1 MLRLKPG
8 FYRPVPLSESRT
20 APTRGEGG
28 RIRWNRAP
36 RHRPPRTFVY
46 EKSYRYE
53 GSGWSATMLIQGSGV
68 SASVVWSPSLLEY
81 RHSVDHPMSPHRL
94 DLTMSL
100 ATELGVLQGVELTD
114 PGFAADED
122 ILRIHTKRYL
132 DAVKHAGTMTPG
144 EHEGMS
150 HGLGTPDNPVFPA
163 MHEASASIAGGTL
176 AAARAVAHGETTRAV
191 SVAGGMHHAM
201 SSAAAGFCVYNDA
214 AIAIDWLL
222 DNGYSRIAYVDID
235 VHHGDGVQSAFYEDP
250 RVLTVSLHQHPA
262 TLWPSTG
269 WASEIGAGSAEGT
282 AVNLSFLPGVAD
294 DLWLRGFHAVVPG
307 ALRAF
312 EPEIIVLQCGCDS
325 HREDPL
331 ADLALTVDGHRAAY
345 LEMMALADELCGG
358 RIIAIGGGGYELV
371 RVVPR
376 SWTHL
381 IAAVLGTPVEL
392 QTAVPASWQ
401 SMARDLTVPG
411 RVPTTMGD
419 DDADVEYVPW
429 EPEVP
434 PGDDPAA
441 ERARMRVDR
450 SIIDTRRS
458 VFPLLGL
465 DPDDPRD

>member
-1 MLRLKPG
+1 M
-8 FYRPVPLSESRT
+8 
-20 APTRGEGG
+20 
-28 RIRWNRAP
+28 
-36 RHRPPRTFVY
+36 Y
-46 EKSYRYE
+46 EEVHLFE
-53 GSGWSATMLIQGSGV
+53 GSEGLATMAIQGSGE
-68 SASVVWSPSLLEY
+68 SATVVWDPSLLEY
-81 RHSVDHPMSPHRL
+81 RHSFEHPMSPHRL
-94 DLTMSL
+94 DLTMAL
-100 ATELGVLQGVELTD
+100 ATELGILQGVELAH
-114 PGFAADED
+114 PGRAPDED
-122 ILRIHTKRYL
+122 LLRIHTKRYL
-132 DAVKHAGTMTPG
+132 DAVKHAGTLTPG
-144 EHEGMS
+144 EHEGMG

-163 MHEASASIAGGTL
+163 MHEASAALAGGTL
-176 AAARAVAHGETTRAV
+176 TAARAVARGETTRGI

-222 DNGYSRIAYVDID
+222 DNGFSRIAYVDID

-269 WASEIGAGSAEGT
+269 WASETGAGAAEGT
-282 AVNLSFLPGVAD
+282 AVNLSFLPAVAD
-294 DLWLRGFHAVVPG
+294 DLWLRGFHAVVPSV
-307 ALRAF
+307 LRAF

-345 LEMMALADELCGG
+345 LEMMSLADELCGG
-358 RIIAIGGGGYELV
+358 KVVAIGGGGYELV

-376 SWTHL
+376 SWSHL
-381 IAAVLGTPVEL
+381 LAAVLGTPVPLSTTIPEEWRSVAERL
-392 QTAVPASWQ
+392 TAP
-401 SMARDLTVPG
+401 D

-419 DDADVEYVPW
+419 DGADIDYQPW
-429 EPEVP
+429 EPGVGA
-434 PGDDPAA
+434 GDDPAG
-441 ERARMRVDR
+441 ERARLRVDR